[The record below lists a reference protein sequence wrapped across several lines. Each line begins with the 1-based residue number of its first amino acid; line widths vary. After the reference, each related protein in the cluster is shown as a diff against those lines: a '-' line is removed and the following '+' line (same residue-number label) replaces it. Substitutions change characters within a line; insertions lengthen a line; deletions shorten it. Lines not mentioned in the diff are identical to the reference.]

1 VSFTTNSIFPFGSY
15 TATALNVGIPLTFN
29 QVGIG
34 ASNSP
39 NAIADRYPLPQNFTP
54 LLVTAVC
61 ANLVAPAY
69 VNVCY
74 GEVAQTT
81 QTATGATAVAGN
93 VFFFPGTPQSVL
105 SAGTVYSFTALNAG
119 TIYPAGGELTLRV
132 QTPVGGGIGG
142 LQVNVWGT
150 FA

>member
-1 VSFTTNSIFPFGSY
+1 MSFTTNSIFPFGSY

-61 ANLVAPAY
+61 ANLLSPTGINVA
-69 VNVCY
+69 Y
-74 GEVAQTT
+74 GEVAITT
-81 QTATGATAVAGN
+81 QTAVGATAAAGN
-93 VFFFPGTPQSVL
+93 CLL
-105 SAGTVYSFTALNAG
+105 STSTASQLLVAGTVYQFTPLTG
-119 TIYPAGGELTLRV
+119 TIYPSGGELTLRV
-132 QTPVGGGIGG
+132 LTPGGGGVGG